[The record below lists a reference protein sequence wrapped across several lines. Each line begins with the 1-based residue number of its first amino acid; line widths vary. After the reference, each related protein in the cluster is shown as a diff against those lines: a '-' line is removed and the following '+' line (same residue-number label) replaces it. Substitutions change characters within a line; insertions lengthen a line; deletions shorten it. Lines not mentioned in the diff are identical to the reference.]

1 LPEFA
6 QAYFQHRLYTG
17 QFAAMC
23 VQTTSMAHLTAVRF
37 AAMLMPV
44 PPLDEQA
51 SIAELAKTTSA
62 TAAALKD
69 RVAQTVALTPSLDA
83 FQ

>member
-1 LPEFA
+1 VPEFA

-37 AAMLMPV
+37 ATLKIPV
-44 PPLDEQA
+44 PPLNEQR
-51 SIAELAKTTSA
+51 SIVSA
-62 TAAALKD
+62 LTAANGARELLKE
-69 RVAQTVALTPSLDA
+69 RIKAATENFKSEGAWA
-83 FQ
+83 

>member
-1 LPEFA
+1 MLPEFA

-37 AAMLMPV
+37 SVMPIPI
-44 PPLDEQA
+44 PPRQEQEMVATILDTLQNEPFN
-51 SIAELAKTTSA
+51 TSY
-62 TAAALKD
+62 L
-69 RVAQTVALTPSLDA
+69 TVNGKLIKN
-83 FQ
+83 